1 MTLLEYISSLQ
12 DQGLSNEEI
21 FTKGQEWK
29 KNNPQE
35 EPVEEQKTKDVEVKQ
50 DDSQTQDPSSESED
64 NIGSESESGSS
75 QQSSFFSL
83 SPAQGLTNKKGGFG
97 SNAFAYNLF
106 NKMRQDEASAPITN
120 KEDALKA
127 KPGQTYIDHGYEYK
141 YEVEDGK
148 GVYYTK
154 VAGKENWIKASG
166 LSAASIASQFG
177 HSDFNKDAYFEQKYA
192 REAAER
198 KQLERLK
205 ELQKQID
212 SQQSLTENKEVETD
226 YVNTA
231 DRYKQLLDI
240 KRSKTRKIVYDDV
253 ATGRGRKEVFDEN
266 VELEESDFG
275 SKEEYNNYRKWQDLT
290 NKLSS
295 NTGYKGAYSKGR
307 GSYGSARDN
316 ELFEKLK
323 AEGRNPVRANNLI
336 YADPENSIS
345 EEEWNKAN
353 QERIDLEASMDE
365 GDFEIAEEGN
375 VSKFF
380 TGENRVVKSTEQVP
394 TTEAVNNF
402 NSKYINTD
410 SENTSGINFSDE
422 TSVEELEIQL
432 NNSIQDAVN
441 NDPLIQKIQLEAELR
456 AKPLI
461 AEKQKELSKKYNLD
475 DPAQSDKANKEL
487 EAYYSEIMT
496 KDIGGN
502 PEYKNRVN
510 EISVVGNQ
518 AFSAANVKWQREGSY
533 FLKTLDYA
541 SNMFNGV
548 PGMDW
553 LAETNSDLAEGI
565 AKGGIAIG
573 TGFDKFQ
580 ASYDTE
586 RAKSARD
593 RIIGLQEAERSGKL
607 NKNSIV
613 SYYGKKMPL
622 SEAYKKLKLEEK
634 DWIKALENNLDE
646 IKEGEFSLQKYK
658 QADLE
663 DGDITWSDI
672 VLTTGEA
679 LPQIGLATIGT
690 IAAGASGGT
699 LAPLILGGLGTVTM
713 GVTMYGDA
721 YFGAAQT
728 GAQEDYEA
736 LNGVG
741 SWNKADD
748 ETRRD
753 FLVEGLQ
760 TGRYHDPGK
769 AAVTAAVQ
777 TAMEKIGAG
786 KVLAKTQKALGVGKG
801 GFASLIAG
809 DFKQFGKNLVSSG
822 LAKGEA
828 ALTEMVTEGSQEIIG
843 AIGQGMMVKGSRSQ
857 GVNRYL
863 DMGAAWTSA
872 KAGGIVGFMLPF
884 GASVASQSTIEI
896 RNAARKVAIN
906 FAPSSGFGTS
916 SEINAQF
923 FKNAQN
929 TLDTKLKTGKNP
941 DGTPYTK
948 EQHQED
954 SISIANIKNAS
965 DKIPA
970 GTDKQTREKMLDLMI
985 KRDNLNRKIESV
997 KDEDLTQEEKT
1008 ELAEVKT
1015 ELRDIMKQEA
1025 LFKTSGNVK
1034 IAIEKAS
1041 KGNIE
1046 FQDFN
1051 NAASMNQYAKE
1062 QKIDGWQE
1070 KNSANHG
1077 VVLFDPK
1084 TGKER
1089 ILINNELSL
1098 KDSNVNVAAHEF
1110 LHSVL
1115 RNTVQ
1120 NSKGT
1125 AIALGKNLQTYL
1137 EGIDISQVD
1146 ADSAYGKRLAAYK
1159 NDPESIKGEEAI
1171 TIFSDAIANGD
1182 IKFNESIFTKIGDA
1196 FRRTLQAAGLKN
1208 IRFDTGRDVYNF
1220 VKDYNKSIEKGKGL
1234 NKAQQAL
1241 LDGRAEGELVK
1252 REYKPKAKPLTKV
1265 QESKAEDSVNDSV
1278 GPRKA
1283 DGSYDV
1289 TNAEWKAGKADQVIT
1304 EVLPKLQGLIES
1316 KIPTVKPP
1324 GFSKDDFV
1332 QNTMVELIPH
1342 IRNFKPEQN
1351 NSLSGWINSQL
1362 SNKIGNTF
1370 KTGRAGTKADFETD
1384 ITEAAGVTAD
1394 TETDAG
1400 IDTAP
1405 KVRRKPK
1412 SPTKTKQYSS
1422 VLTENMGGKDVATEI
1437 DTAIAQDLKSAPVGS
1452 DFGKTRNIGESL
1464 GNTLGQAFGINP
1476 KVFTDKRQNIQK
1488 KDLKGLVNLKQH
1500 LNSNAQQDF
1509 KNLPNAYNDKG
1520 KSTFIPNNILN
1531 ALYVKDGKGK
1541 WKLDPSKTLN
1551 DYKALLGDITSQKP
1565 IYRAAEAQTIKGL
1578 ASLSFR
1584 NLIFEKAVP
1593 SVLKRKTT
1601 GVKFSK
1607 QIPVDS
1613 DKGKSELNDI
1623 SNAKDKKAVNKIIG
1637 IENLTITPKNRVAV
1651 QLDFQNQIENNPDF
1665 DLDVFDAGMLKNSG
1679 AQRTR
1684 LENGDVVYSLS
1695 NGKTIPGN
1703 PKGISKVSGK
1713 KLFSP
1718 PTAKEVQ
1725 DFAGTNVTLVAD
1737 RNRLYYGKSDPA
1749 YITARQSAQANTDP
1763 NKPKAKRVPAKK
1775 ANTKAGR
1782 DQAKINQD
1790 ILESV
1795 ATRLETMVANGMP
1808 IQFASI
1814 IIEGSYQATTGLTKI
1829 AAPINSASIK
1839 PEFAEKGKSN
1849 QVGGKEAFR
1858 EEHSPPASVIG
1869 GSLIWAIKNGQVA
1882 NIFPSIR
1889 DNYTQTLLSKKDDV
1903 KIDRAGLDST
1913 LPDGVDITTPNA
1925 GIRRLAAAGIN
1936 LNTINDFKSGKTF
1949 ADIMGVG
1956 VDLKASKRNPNIVYA
1971 QNALISEQINNDL
1984 DVKTTK
1990 ARIKAYE
1997 PIAALEVK
2005 ASKSNNN
2012 TFGDKVNTE
2021 MTIADQLTTLNT
2033 YDKAARKARSLDT
2046 PKKGISVFDFDDTL
2060 AKTKEKVIVNK
2071 RDGSTVEISASEF
2084 AVQANDLQADGA
2096 TFDFSNFEG
2105 VSDGTLKGP
2114 LADLALRRQDKF
2126 GSKDIFVLTAR
2137 PQASAQA
2144 IKTFLDG
2151 IGLNLPIENITG
2163 LEDGSPSAKGNWMA
2177 EKASQGYNDFY
2188 FADDSLKNVEAV
2200 QEVLSQVDVNS
2211 EVQLAKFSKR
2221 STFDKIFN
2229 DILESSTGIE
2239 SFKEYSRAKAQTV
2252 GKKKGRFSFFT
2263 TPSAEDFLGLLY
2275 KTLGK
2280 GKVGDAQMD
2289 FYKKNLLD
2297 PYDRAELAVTKAK
2310 IQAANDFKAL
2320 KRNLKT
2326 LPKSLNKEVGYGGF
2340 TFSQAARVAAWARQG
2355 MTIPGLSK
2363 TDLKALNDI
2372 VDKNAEMN
2380 TFVDEL
2386 IKMQK
2391 DKPYPAP
2398 GKDWLGGSITTDIL
2412 SDINKVNR
2420 KLYLQ
2425 EWQENVDIIFSEKNM
2440 NKLEAAYG
2448 PKYVEALRDQLR
2460 RMKSGSNRPV
2470 GGSRVVNQV
2479 LDWLN
2484 NSVGA
2489 IMFLNTRSAVLQTL
2503 SAVNFIG
2510 VGNNGLINSAK
2521 AFANQKQYWKDFK
2534 TLMNSPYL
2542 VERRNGLK
2550 INVSESEIA
2559 DAVAESSD
2567 KPKAALSYLLN
2578 KGFILTRFADSFA
2591 IATGGAA
2598 FYRNQLSMYLDQ
2610 GMNQE
2615 LAQQK
2620 AYEDFYAIAEKNQQS
2635 SNPSKISQQQAS
2647 GAGRVILAFAN
2658 TPMQYARIIKRS
2670 TQDLING
2677 RGNWKKNIGTIA
2689 FYGVVQNLVFNALQ
2703 NALFAEAFGE
2713 DEEDEKKEDKAGRIA
2728 NGMADSL
2735 LAGLGIQGKATLSL
2749 KNSLITLAKELDSE
2763 SPKFVKAVYDL
2774 FDFSPPLDSKFRKL
2788 RVAANTFTW
2797 DRKLIKEKGF
2807 SLDNPAY
2814 LAGAQVVSG
2823 LTNIP
2828 LDRAIQKMNNI
2839 RGIMSERSQ
2848 NWQKLALSLGWST
2861 WDVGLGYYGGFDP
2874 VKPLT
2879 PEQQYELDVTNMK
2892 KETTSKQQKQTL
2904 LDLGLTR
2911 QELKKLRYEEDRVKK
2926 IIELQKKKKNEK
2938 SRFSF

>member
-1 MTLLEYISSLQ
+1 MTLLEYVSSLQ
-12 DQGLSNEEI
+12 NQGLSQQEI
-21 FTKGQEWK
+21 FDKVQEFK
-29 KNNPQE
+29 KNNSQE
-35 EPVEEQKTKDVEVKQ
+35 ENIEEVKEDVEVKNNE
-50 DDSQTQDPSSESED
+50 PNES
-64 NIGSESESGSS
+64 NVV
-75 QQSSFFSL
+75 
-83 SPAQGLTNKKGGFG
+83 
-97 SNAFAYNLF
+97 
-106 NKMRQDEASAPITN
+106 DETIVD
-120 KEDALKA
+120 KENALKA
-127 KPGQTYIDHGYEYK
+127 KPGQTYKPNDGYEYK
-141 YEVEDGK
+141 YEVEGDK

-154 VAGKENWIKASG
+154 KAGDSDWIKASG
-166 LSAASIASQFG
+166 IAEVSIASQFG
-177 HSDFNKDAYFEQKYA
+177 HNTFDKDAYFEKKYA
-192 REAAER
+192 AAAADKE
-198 KQLERLK
+198 QLKKLE
-205 ELQKQID
+205 ELNTQIKNQKP
-212 SQQSLTENKEVETD
+212 LTEQKEVETD

-240 KRSKTRKIVYDDV
+240 KRSKTRKVTYEDA
-253 ATGRGRKEVFDEN
+253 ATGKGKKEVFDEN
-266 VELEESDFG
+266 VKLEETDFG
-275 SKEEYNNYRKWQDLT
+275 SPEEYNNYKKWQELT
-290 NKLSS
+290 DKLSP
-295 NTGYKGAYSKGR
+295 NKGYKGNYSRGR
-307 GSYGSARDN
+307 GSYGSAQDN

-323 AEGRNPVRANNLI
+323 SEGRNPVRANNLI
-336 YADPENSIS
+336 YADAENTLS
-345 EEEWNKAN
+345 EEEWNKLN
-353 QERIDLEASMDE
+353 EERKQLESSLDE
-365 GDFEIAEEGN
+365 GKFEIADESSF
-375 VSKFF
+375 SKFF
-380 TGENRVVKSTEQVP
+380 TGENRIVKATEQVP
-394 TTEAVNNF
+394 TVEAVNTF
-402 NSKYINTD
+402 NSKYINSD
-410 SENTSGINFSDE
+410 SENTSGINFSEE
-422 TSVEELEIQL
+422 TSPEELEIQL
-432 NNSIQDAVN
+432 NNAIQQEVDS
-441 NDPLIQKIQLEAELR
+441 DPLIQKIQLEAQLR
-456 AKPLI
+456 AKPLL
-461 AEKQKELSKKYNLD
+461 AEKQKELAEKYDLD

-502 PEYKNRVN
+502 PEYRNRVN
-510 EISVVGNQ
+510 AISAVGSE
-518 AFSAANVKWQREGSY
+518 AFAAANNTWKRSQST
-533 FLKTLDYA
+533 FLRNLDYA
-541 SNMFNGV
+541 SNVFNNV

-553 LAETNSDLAEGI
+553 LAETNADLAEGI
-565 AKGGIAIG
+565 VKGTVTIG

-580 ASYDTE
+580 ASYDTQ
-586 RAKSARD
+586 RAKNARD
-593 RIIGLQEAERSGKL
+593 RIIGLQEAEKSGKL
-607 NKNSIV
+607 NKDSIV

-622 SEAYKKLKLEEK
+622 SEAYKKLELEEK
-634 DWIKALENNLDE
+634 DWVKALENNLDE
-646 IKEGEFSLQKYK
+646 IEEGELDLQKYK
-658 QADLE
+658 QADLD
-663 DGDITWSDI
+663 DGDITWSDV
-672 VLTTGEA
+672 VLTTAEA
-679 LPQIGLATIGT
+679 LPQIGLATAGT
-690 IAAGASGGT
+690 LASVASGGT
-699 LAPLILGGLGTVTM
+699 LAPVILGSLGTVTM

-721 YFGAAQT
+721 YFGAAQA

-736 LNGVG
+736 ENGAG
-741 SWNKADD
+741 SWSNADD

-769 AAVTAAVQ
+769 AAVTSAVQ

-809 DFKQFGKNLVSSG
+809 DFKQFGKNLVSG
-822 LAKGEA
+822 ALAKGEA
-828 ALTEMVTEGSQEIIG
+828 GLTEMITEGSQEIIG
-843 AIGQGMMVKGSRSQ
+843 AIGQASMVKGSRSQ
-857 GVNRYL
+857 GTGRYL
-863 DMGAAWTSA
+863 DMNAAWNSA
-872 KAGGIVGFMLPF
+872 KAGGIVGVMMPF
-884 GASVASQSTIEI
+884 SASVASQSVIEI
-896 RNAARKVAIN
+896 RNAARNVAIN

-916 SEINAQF
+916 AEINSQF

-929 TLDTKLKTGKNP
+929 TLDKKLKTGKNP

-954 SISIANIKNAS
+954 SINIANIKNAS
-965 DKIPA
+965 DKIPTNA
-970 GTDKQTREKMLDLMI
+970 DKQTREKMLDLMI
-985 KRDNLNRKIESV
+985 KRDNLTRKIEAV
-997 KDEDLTQEEKT
+997 KDEDLTQEEKA

-1015 ELRDIMKQEA
+1015 ELRDIMKQES

-1159 NDPESIKGEEAI
+1159 NDPEAIKGEEAI

-1265 QESKAEDSVNDSV
+1265 QESKAEDAVNDSV

-1394 TETDAG
+1394 TETDAS

-1593 SVLKRKTT
+1593 SVLERKTT

-1607 QIPVDS
+1607 QIPADS

-1623 SNAKDKKAVNKIIG
+1623 SNAKDKKSVNKIIG

-1651 QLDFQNQIENNPDF
+1651 QLDLQNQIETNTDF
-1665 DLDVFDAGMLKNSG
+1665 DLDVFDAGMLQNSG

-1695 NGKTIPGN
+1695 NGKTIPGKA
-1703 PKGISKVSGK
+1703 KGVSKVSGK

-1718 PTAKEVQ
+1718 PTAQEVQ
-1725 DFAGTNVTLVAD
+1725 DFAGPDVTLVAD

-1749 YITARQSAQANTDP
+1749 YIAARQAAQANTDP

-1808 IQFASI
+1808 IQFASL

-1936 LNTINDFKSGKTF
+1936 LNTINDFKSGKSF

-2177 EKASQGYNDFY
+2177 EKAAQGYNDFY

-2239 SFKEYSRAKAQTV
+2239 SFKEYSTAKAQTV

-2340 TFSQAARVAAWARQG
+2340 TFSQAARVAAWTRQG

-2363 TDLKALNDI
+2363 TDLKALNDF

-2380 TFVDEL
+2380 TLVDEL
-2386 IKMQK
+2386 MKIQK
-2391 DKPYPAP
+2391 GKPYPAP
-2398 GKDWLGGSITTDIL
+2398 GESWLAGTITTDVLNGIT
-2412 SDINKVNR
+2412 KVNR
-2420 KLYLQ
+2420 KEYLQ

-2448 PKYVEALRDQLR
+2448 P
-2460 RMKSGSNRPV
+2460 
-2470 GGSRVVNQV
+2470 
-2479 LDWLN
+2479 
-2484 NSVGA
+2484 
-2489 IMFLNTRSAVLQTL
+2489 
-2503 SAVNFIG
+2503 
-2510 VGNNGLINSAK
+2510 
-2521 AFANQKQYWKDFK
+2521 
-2534 TLMNSPYL
+2534 
-2542 VERRNGLK
+2542 
-2550 INVSESEIA
+2550 
-2559 DAVAESSD
+2559 
-2567 KPKAALSYLLN
+2567 
-2578 KGFILTRFADSFA
+2578 
-2591 IATGGAA
+2591 
-2598 FYRNQLSMYLDQ
+2598 
-2610 GMNQE
+2610 
-2615 LAQQK
+2615 
-2620 AYEDFYAIAEKNQQS
+2620 
-2635 SNPSKISQQQAS
+2635 
-2647 GAGRVILAFAN
+2647 
-2658 TPMQYARIIKRS
+2658 
-2670 TQDLING
+2670 
-2677 RGNWKKNIGTIA
+2677 
-2689 FYGVVQNLVFNALQ
+2689 
-2703 NALFAEAFGE
+2703 
-2713 DEEDEKKEDKAGRIA
+2713 
-2728 NGMADSL
+2728 
-2735 LAGLGIQGKATLSL
+2735 
-2749 KNSLITLAKELDSE
+2749 
-2763 SPKFVKAVYDL
+2763 
-2774 FDFSPPLDSKFRKL
+2774 
-2788 RVAANTFTW
+2788 
-2797 DRKLIKEKGF
+2797 
-2807 SLDNPAY
+2807 
-2814 LAGAQVVSG
+2814 
-2823 LTNIP
+2823 
-2828 LDRAIQKMNNI
+2828 
-2839 RGIMSERSQ
+2839 
-2848 NWQKLALSLGWST
+2848 
-2861 WDVGLGYYGGFDP
+2861 
-2874 VKPLT
+2874 
-2879 PEQQYELDVTNMK
+2879 
-2892 KETTSKQQKQTL
+2892 
-2904 LDLGLTR
+2904 
-2911 QELKKLRYEEDRVKK
+2911 
-2926 IIELQKKKKNEK
+2926 
-2938 SRFSF
+2938 

>member
-510 EISVVGNQ
+510 EISAVGNQ

-2163 LEDGSPSAKGNWMA
+2163 LEDG
-2177 EKASQGYNDFY
+2177 
-2188 FADDSLKNVEAV
+2188 
-2200 QEVLSQVDVNS
+2200 
-2211 EVQLAKFSKR
+2211 
-2221 STFDKIFN
+2221 
-2229 DILESSTGIE
+2229 
-2239 SFKEYSRAKAQTV
+2239 
-2252 GKKKGRFSFFT
+2252 
-2263 TPSAEDFLGLLY
+2263 
-2275 KTLGK
+2275 
-2280 GKVGDAQMD
+2280 
-2289 FYKKNLLD
+2289 
-2297 PYDRAELAVTKAK
+2297 
-2310 IQAANDFKAL
+2310 
-2320 KRNLKT
+2320 
-2326 LPKSLNKEVGYGGF
+2326 
-2340 TFSQAARVAAWARQG
+2340 
-2355 MTIPGLSK
+2355 
-2363 TDLKALNDI
+2363 
-2372 VDKNAEMN
+2372 
-2380 TFVDEL
+2380 
-2386 IKMQK
+2386 
-2391 DKPYPAP
+2391 
-2398 GKDWLGGSITTDIL
+2398 
-2412 SDINKVNR
+2412 
-2420 KLYLQ
+2420 
-2425 EWQENVDIIFSEKNM
+2425 
-2440 NKLEAAYG
+2440 
-2448 PKYVEALRDQLR
+2448 
-2460 RMKSGSNRPV
+2460 
-2470 GGSRVVNQV
+2470 
-2479 LDWLN
+2479 
-2484 NSVGA
+2484 
-2489 IMFLNTRSAVLQTL
+2489 
-2503 SAVNFIG
+2503 
-2510 VGNNGLINSAK
+2510 
-2521 AFANQKQYWKDFK
+2521 
-2534 TLMNSPYL
+2534 
-2542 VERRNGLK
+2542 
-2550 INVSESEIA
+2550 
-2559 DAVAESSD
+2559 
-2567 KPKAALSYLLN
+2567 
-2578 KGFILTRFADSFA
+2578 
-2591 IATGGAA
+2591 
-2598 FYRNQLSMYLDQ
+2598 
-2610 GMNQE
+2610 
-2615 LAQQK
+2615 
-2620 AYEDFYAIAEKNQQS
+2620 
-2635 SNPSKISQQQAS
+2635 
-2647 GAGRVILAFAN
+2647 
-2658 TPMQYARIIKRS
+2658 
-2670 TQDLING
+2670 
-2677 RGNWKKNIGTIA
+2677 
-2689 FYGVVQNLVFNALQ
+2689 
-2703 NALFAEAFGE
+2703 
-2713 DEEDEKKEDKAGRIA
+2713 
-2728 NGMADSL
+2728 
-2735 LAGLGIQGKATLSL
+2735 
-2749 KNSLITLAKELDSE
+2749 
-2763 SPKFVKAVYDL
+2763 
-2774 FDFSPPLDSKFRKL
+2774 
-2788 RVAANTFTW
+2788 
-2797 DRKLIKEKGF
+2797 
-2807 SLDNPAY
+2807 
-2814 LAGAQVVSG
+2814 
-2823 LTNIP
+2823 
-2828 LDRAIQKMNNI
+2828 
-2839 RGIMSERSQ
+2839 
-2848 NWQKLALSLGWST
+2848 
-2861 WDVGLGYYGGFDP
+2861 
-2874 VKPLT
+2874 
-2879 PEQQYELDVTNMK
+2879 
-2892 KETTSKQQKQTL
+2892 
-2904 LDLGLTR
+2904 
-2911 QELKKLRYEEDRVKK
+2911 
-2926 IIELQKKKKNEK
+2926 
-2938 SRFSF
+2938 